1 MEGDRHY
8 EQKTNFLL
16 CETTWGKKVCP
27 KPSGHTF
34 TSPCPPTGNARPD
47 GGIFIKE
54 IYTYKSWNVHC
65 AFSWSLVLWQVMK
78 GSQTSNPDLCWKLT
92 ISRNLGS
99 HNQKEQCLFS
109 GLGPSVYQRGAGT
122 PISVHSW
129 EWKSL
134 IPVPELWSRFSIPFQ
149 FLNIGNKFLSFLSVP
164 DFWEW
169 YDCTL
174 VPLLCSRKLFPS
186 IPDKW
191 GRKRFRPWQD
201 SNLQSP
207 DPKSGALSIRPHG
220 PTWTDFK
227 DRVAKI

>member
-1 MEGDRHY
+1 MEGDMQY
-8 EQKTNFLL
+8 EQKT
-16 CETTWGKKVCP
+16 
-27 KPSGHTF
+27 
-34 TSPCPPTGNARPD
+34 
-47 GGIFIKE
+47 
-54 IYTYKSWNVHC
+54 
-65 AFSWSLVLWQVMK
+65 
-78 GSQTSNPDLCWKLT
+78 SNLDLCWKLT

-169 YDCTL
+169 YDCTW
-174 VPLLCSRKLFPS
+174 VPPLCSRKSFPP

-220 PTWTDFK
+220 PTWTILK